1 MTNINCD
8 TIEKKKYYKIFYWN
22 LLTVDDKSFFFRKN
36 KIIKIITKYILD

>member
-8 TIEKKKYYKIFYWN
+8 TLEKKNYKIFYRN

-36 KIIKIITKYILD
+36 KIIKIITK